1 MKARII
7 ALAERRRAISRQI
20 KAERSRPSG
29 GWTDNLARLKRLRL
43 ALKDEL
49 QRLRGRARLQPG
61 QQVVQQEGRIG
72 T

>member
-1 MKARII
+1 MKDRIKARIA
-7 ALAERRRAISRQI
+7 ALAERHSAISRQI

-29 GWTDNLARLKRLRL
+29 GWTDNLSQLKRLRL

-49 QRLRGRARLQPG
+49 QRLRGQSPAPATRR
-61 QQVVQQEGRIG
+61 VR